1 MGAIVW
7 PPQLRIK
14 CRAQGSSLQRIPS
27 DNITSR
33 AVTADQKIIARVTR
47 HRTAHLSA
55 RRPDH
60 LGIMGY
66 IAPGTG
72 GAVVGEQPALEI
84 TVLGGPGADHFAIA
98 IGVAGAHPEIFT
110 LPGIASGL
118 RIMGKFSG
126 PGQGRGIDGGVLCQ
140 FRVPDQFWRADFGP
154 RFIMGLHHRAL
165 QPALAA
171 RFRRHAGAR
180 FDDRCRRRALRWCR
194 GTGHNGWRE
203 EKDGAKG
210 ADNMHELAST
220 TENLNSSNMGGL
232 ALYIHWPFCISKC
245 PYCDFNSHVRA
256 QVDVAVWQAALLADM
271 AHEAALVPGRKLSSI
286 FFGGGTPSLMP
297 PALVEA
303 LIAAAQRHW
312 GFEDNIEITLEANPS
327 SVEAANFHDL
337 ARAGVNRVSLGLQSL
352 DDQTLQFL
360 GRAHDVAEGL
370 AALDTA
376 QQAFG
381 RVSFDLIYARPGQS
395 LADWQAELGLALTF
409 GTGHLSLYQLTIEP
423 GTRFETLVRT
433 GALIS
438 ADDDHCADLFD
449 LNRSI
454 MTKAGLPAYEISNH
468 AKPGQESR
476 HNQTYWRYQDYV
488 GIGPGAHGRRLE
500 SATERH
506 KKPENFLSAVE
517 RNGNGLKVEQALSP
531 ETRAMEALM
540 MGLRLAEGLDL
551 RALEAKTG
559 LAAAHMLDQQAVD
572 HLSELG
578 LLNAAEGRLTISP
591 KGMPLL
597 DALLPKI
604 IADI

>member
-1 MGAIVW
+1 M
-7 PPQLRIK
+7 
-14 CRAQGSSLQRIPS
+14 
-27 DNITSR
+27 
-33 AVTADQKIIARVTR
+33 
-47 HRTAHLSA
+47 
-55 RRPDH
+55 
-60 LGIMGY
+60 
-66 IAPGTG
+66 
-72 GAVVGEQPALEI
+72 
-84 TVLGGPGADHFAIA
+84 
-98 IGVAGAHPEIFT
+98 
-110 LPGIASGL
+110 
-118 RIMGKFSG
+118 
-126 PGQGRGIDGGVLCQ
+126 
-140 FRVPDQFWRADFGP
+140 VP
-154 RFIMGLHHRAL
+154 
-165 QPALAA
+165 
-171 RFRRHAGAR
+171 
-180 FDDRCRRRALRWCR
+180 
-194 GTGHNGWRE
+194 
-203 EKDGAKG
+203 
-210 ADNMHELAST
+210 
-220 TENLNSSNMGGL
+220 L
-232 ALYIHWPFCISKC
+232 ALYIHWPFCVSKC

-256 QVDVAVWQAALLADM
+256 QVDVAAWQAALLADM
-271 AHEAALVPGRKLSSI
+271 AHEAGLTPGRKLSSI

-297 PALVEA
+297 PALVEM
-303 LIAAAQRHW
+303 LIAAAERHW
-312 GFEDNIEITLEANPS
+312 GFADNIEITLEANPS